1 MRRKTSFAGGIS
13 VKTTNEEMNQVLKEM
28 IQGGSSA
35 SDNDR
40 RAGRSYL
47 ERLSLQTEDGIAVS
61 SPAPDEQPF
70 SSDQAQQDKLILPDE

>member
-1 MRRKTSFAGGIS
+1 MKE
-13 VKTTNEEMNQVLKEM
+13 KTTNEEMNQVLKEM

-70 SSDQAQQDKLILPDE
+70 QVTKLNRIN